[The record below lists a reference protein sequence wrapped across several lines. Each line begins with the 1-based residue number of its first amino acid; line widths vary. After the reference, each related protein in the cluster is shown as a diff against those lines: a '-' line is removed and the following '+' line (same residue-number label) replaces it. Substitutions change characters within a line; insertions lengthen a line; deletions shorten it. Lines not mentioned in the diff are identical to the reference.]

1 MNLRLKAVAAVFLC
15 CSLILTLFG
24 CRFASGKM
32 EIINKKKIPTC
43 TRVIKLKVLRQIG
56 LCI

>member
-24 CRFASGKM
+24 SCFASGKSS
-32 EIINKKKIPTC
+32 ESVSP
-43 TRVIKLKVLRQIG
+43 QSA
-56 LCI
+56 